1 MDKEFISF
9 EQAKVLK
16 ELGFDETCFMYW
28 KYEPD
33 GKAYK
38 YYFSEPNVENE
49 VGSNNSDEATFV
61 VCTAPLWQQ
70 AFRFF
75 RENYKLGSTVSHV
88 NVQAVHEDG
97 YDYHIYGE
105 YDSDFAYDIDSE
117 KFSTFEEA
125 QSACLDKLI
134 ELAKEIK

>member
-70 AFRFF
+70 AFEFF
-75 RENYKLGSTVSHV
+75 RDKYSAHSHISKYKD
-88 NVQAVHEDG
+88 NNF
-97 YDYHIYGE
+97 YH
-105 YDSDFAYDIDSE
+105 YDIFVDVVEEGEEYYESYVCDVL
-117 KFSTFEEA
+117 FNTYEEA

-134 ELAKEIK
+134 ELAKDR